1 MTSRTPA
8 QWRRLTIGVIVAFWL
23 IWFIAY
29 TAFAFLN
36 DPTMVRQTMTPRAI
50 IVPVGAILSLGIAYA
65 LNALRHR
72 PFVVRALTAA
82 ALALLTTAIHTVISF
97 KVWMIFIPTGYPKT
111 PLLIA
116 YTTDVIVRFW
126 YFASIAAVLLVL
138 TYVRDVNERE
148 ERIGTL
154 QALAH
159 TAQLRALRN
168 QQNPHFMFN
177 ALNSI
182 AGLLSR
188 GRVAEAETMTLNL
201 ADFLRTTLA
210 VDPRNE
216 ITLDEEIR
224 LQKLYLDIEKVRFP
238 DRLKISL
245 EIPDELKE
253 ALVPSLIT
261 QPLIENSVKHAV
273 ARSTAPVRISLVAA
287 ARNGQLELVVEDD
300 GGNAELE
307 AGKGTN
313 VGLYNVGERLNVH
326 YGEAARL
333 KSAKSGASGFRNVI
347 ELPLRFAV

>member
-1 MTSRTPA
+1 MTNRTPA
-8 QWRRLTIGVIVAFWL
+8 QWRHLTIGVIVAFWL
-23 IWFIAY
+23 IWFVAY

-36 DPTMVRQTMTPRAI
+36 DPTMVERTMAPRAI
-50 IVPVGAILSLGIAYA
+50 IVPVGAVLSLGIAYA
-65 LNALRHR
+65 LNALRR
-72 PFVVRALTAA
+72 YRFLVRALAA
-82 ALALLTTAIHTVISF
+82 TALALVATAMHTFISF
-97 KVWMIFIPTGYPKT
+97 KVWMIFIPDGYPKLS
-111 PLLIA
+111 PLVA
-116 YTTDVIVRFW
+116 YTADIIVRFW
-126 YFASIAAVLLVL
+126 YFASVAAVLLVL

-148 ERIGTL
+148 ERISTL
-154 QALAH
+154 QSLAH

-188 GRVAEAETMTLNL
+188 GRVSEAETMTLNL

-216 ITLDEEIR
+216 ITLDEEIG

-238 DRLKISL
+238 DRLDVSL
-245 EIPDELKE
+245 EIPDDLKD

-273 ARSTAPVRISLVAA
+273 ARSTAPVRISLAAA
-287 ARNGQLELVVEDD
+287 ARNGRLELTVEDD
-300 GGNAELE
+300 GGNAELA

-326 YGEAARL
+326 YGEAAWLR
-333 KSAKSGASGFRNVI
+333 SAKTGATGFRNTI
-347 ELPLRFAV
+347 EMPLRFAG

>member
-23 IWFIAY
+23 IWFVAY

-36 DPTMVRQTMTPRAI
+36 DPTMMLRTLAPRSI

-65 LNALRHR
+65 LNALRRR
-72 PFVVRALTAA
+72 PFAIRALAA
-82 ALALLTTAIHTVISF
+82 AVLALLTTAIHTVVSF
-97 KVWMIFIPTGYPKT
+97 NVWMIFIPDGYPKT
-111 PLLIA
+111 SPLVA
-116 YTTDVIVRFW
+116 YATDIIVRFW

-148 ERIGTL
+148 ERISTL
-154 QALAH
+154 QSLAH

-188 GRVAEAETMTLNL
+188 GQVAEAETMTLNL

-210 VDPRNE
+210 VDPSHE

-238 DRLKISL
+238 DRLDISL
-245 EIPDELKE
+245 HIPEELKD

-273 ARSTAPVRISLVAA
+273 ARSTTPVRVSLVAA
-287 ARNGQLELVVEDD
+287 ARNGRLELVVEDD
-300 GGNAELE
+300 GGNAELDP
-307 AGKGTN
+307 GQGTN

-326 YGEAARL
+326 YGDSARL
-333 KSAKSGASGFRNVI
+333 ESGKAGAAGFRNVI
-347 ELPLRFAV
+347 ELPLRFAG